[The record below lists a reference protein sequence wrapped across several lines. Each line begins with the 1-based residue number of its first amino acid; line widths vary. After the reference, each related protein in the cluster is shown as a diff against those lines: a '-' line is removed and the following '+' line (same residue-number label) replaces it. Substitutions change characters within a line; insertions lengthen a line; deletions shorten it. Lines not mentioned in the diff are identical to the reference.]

1 MDGRDEQEQ
10 KRKQYQ
16 EQQANRSSLGP
27 MNYKAD
33 SYESYLGSQP
43 ANPAPA
49 TSGQRFAADGEAYR
63 KRLEEM
69 QRQQQAQQAPV
80 RTEEPARAGPT
91 GFVGFSQQLAANQDV
106 AARMAGDAG
115 RVALEGGGVG
125 NLRNDAG
132 RQALLQKA
140 YGKAAQV
147 TGFDAALA
155 GGAGGDYFTQ
165 LQSAYGPEAMAR
177 MAADRAA
184 AQREAAATQQR
195 FNQQGAAQ
203 QQARTQAEKAA
214 KEQRVQEEVAQLRR
228 QSDLPGTGAKT
239 RNVTP
244 EQWAAMHGMTLEEW
258 VRGGKKPAY

>member
-1 MDGRDEQEQ
+1 MANEDWTGQGDLAQAQEDKRRREQAAQAEQ
-10 KRKQYQ
+10 KL
-16 EQQANRSSLGP
+16 QQAAATRQGAAVASSAQPKRITNNYMGP
-27 MNYKAD
+27 P
-33 SYESYLGSQP
+33 E
-43 ANPAPA
+43 
-49 TSGQRFAADGEAYR
+49 
-63 KRLEEM
+63 
-69 QRQQQAQQAPV
+69 APV
-80 RTEEPARAGPT
+80 QAEEPARAAPT

-115 RVALEGGGVG
+115 RAAMEGGGVG
-125 NLRNDAG
+125 NLRNNAG
-132 RQALLQKA
+132 RQALLQRA

-177 MAADRAA
+177 QAADRAA

-195 FNQQGAAQ
+195 FNQAGAAQ
-203 QQARTQAEKAA
+203 QQAQKQAAER
-214 KEQRVQEEVAQLRR
+214 RVQEEVAQLRR

-244 EQWAAMHGMTLEEW
+244 EQWAAMHGMTLEQW